1 MTRVKLF
8 LEWYKLLRTKQYK
21 PMLCISS
28 AWYNSK
34 YYSIDGKYLIKKS

>member
-1 MTRVKLF
+1 MTRAKLF
-8 LEWYKLLRTKQYK
+8 LSWYKLLRSREYK

-34 YYSIDGKYLIKKS
+34 YYDTDGKYLSKKS